1 MKDIPL
7 KAKVSCTDGLVGNS
21 TAVVINPINNRITH
35 LVVARTAY
43 SDHMVPIEHVVK
55 SDHESIELDLSKRD
69 LAKFPTFKALQ
80 YVGSVPY
87 DPAFQDYPSYQ
98 GSHGGAWQSPYVTMD
113 YAVVDMG
120 PTAVEVE
127 RVPFGELSVH
137 RGDQVNASDGKVGIM
152 GEFVVDSDDGHVSHL
167 VLQKGHLWGKREV
180 TVPVDLIDKK
190 EDGIVYLKIDK
201 EALKDLPS
209 VKVKRHYLVN
219 I

>member
-69 LAKFPTFKALQ
+69 LAKFPSFKELQ

-113 YAVVDMG
+113 YGMDYG
-120 PTAVEVE
+120 PRAVEVE
-127 RVPFGELSVH
+127 RIPRGELPVH
-137 RGDQVNASDGKVGIM
+137 RGDKVEANDGKVGII
-152 GEFVVDSDDGHVSHL
+152 GEFVIDNDDGHVSHL
-167 VLQKGHLWGKREV
+167 VLLKGHLWGKREV
-180 TVPVDLIDKK
+180 AVPVDLIDKK
-190 EDGIVYLKIDK
+190 EGDVVYLKVDK
-201 EALKDLPS
+201 EAINDLPS
-209 VKVKRHYLVN
+209 VKIKRHYRAN